1 MEARKGSLQKRVYD
15 MVSAY
20 VYRKTE
26 ARCGIAWDAVKE
38 HLKGDGN
45 HQIQQYRE
53 AREKVCS
60 GAFLAVRSRKS
71 REEFTTFFTGTICSV
86 PQFLP
91 QGEYD
96 AVAEALLGDKW
107 EDVKS
112 LAMLALSG
120 LSRI

>member
-1 MEARKGSLQKRVYD
+1 MAPEKSSLQKRVYD
-15 MVSAY
+15 MVAAY
-20 VYRKTE
+20 IYRKTE
-26 ARCGIAWDAVKE
+26 TRCGITWETIKND
-38 HLKGDGN
+38 LKGEGN
-45 HQIQQYRE
+45 QQVQKYRE

-60 GAFLAVRSRKS
+60 GAFLAIRSRKS

-96 AVAEALLGDKW
+96 ALSDALLGESW

-112 LAMLALSG
+112 LSMLALSG